1 MPRQSKL
8 DMLPDKDLKL
18 SGEHFRKV
26 VRRIEC
32 TVPLAG
38 YSIYTEE
45 TDDGIKLHLDAQRL
59 TLNVCSNGTPS
70 TIVVYAYVPP
80 RGMIR

>member
-1 MPRQSKL
+1 MPRQAKL

-80 RGMIR
+80 EE

>member
-1 MPRQSKL
+1 MAREPKL
-8 DMLPDKDLKL
+8 TMLPDKDLKL
-18 SGEHFRKV
+18 SGGHFRRV

-38 YSIYTEE
+38 FAIQTHEE
-45 TDDGIKLHLDAQRL
+45 DGGIRIHLNAERI

-70 TIVVYAYVPP
+70 TIIVLSPA
-80 RGMIR
+80 GK